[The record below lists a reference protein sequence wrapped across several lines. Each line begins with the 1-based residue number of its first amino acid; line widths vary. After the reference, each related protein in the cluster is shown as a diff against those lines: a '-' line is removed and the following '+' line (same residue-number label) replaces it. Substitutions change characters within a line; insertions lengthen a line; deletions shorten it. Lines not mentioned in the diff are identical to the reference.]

1 MYVLLDVSRLLNC
14 GRRQTPSGI
23 DRVEA
28 AYARY
33 WLSAAPPE
41 RVGFV
46 GLSGWGDFAAVPR
59 QTVQAMLAALDEA
72 WAGIGPGFGGARKRA
87 ARIGAAAQSALL
99 AGLGRGAL
107 RRLLRNTEGQRRVL
121 LSVSHRSL
129 ERREPIARLRQAGVA
144 FVPLVHDLIPATHPE
159 YARPGEVG
167 RHLQRLATVAA
178 LADGVIVNSA
188 ATAAVL
194 DPHLIR
200 RGGPPPVA
208 IAPLGLE
215 LPPATVAA
223 LATPEPWGPA
233 ARSPEGRPEPPYFVT
248 IGTIEPRKN
257 HLLLLHIWRDFA
269 LRLGPDAPRL
279 LLIGR
284 RGWENENVLDL
295 LDRCTALRGLVEEV
309 GQVADLA
316 VMRLLR
322 GARAL
327 LFPSFAE
334 GYGLPLAEA
343 LALGTPALVSDI
355 PALREVGGAA
365 PDYLDPLDGPAW
377 ARAILDYADPRSA
390 ARAAQLE
397 RLRQWRAPRWADHFE
412 LVEDLLERVVA
423 APSGTLAPAA
433 AAVRGGEP
441 AWAGG
446 VSGGAGGRLRPTAT
460 PASAGATAAVAAADA
475 GVR

>member
-1 MYVLLDVSRLLNC
+1 MGPPPASHCQPVHVLLDVSRLLSC

-33 WLSAAPPE
+33 WLAAAPPE

-59 QTVQAMLAALDEA
+59 QTVQAMLGALDEA
-72 WAGIGPGFGGARKRA
+72 WAGVGPGLGRARKRA

-107 RRLLRNTEGQRRVL
+107 RRLLRSAGGRRSVL

-129 ERREPIARLRQAGVA
+129 ERREPILRLRQQGAA

-159 YARPGEVG
+159 YARPGDAG

-178 LADGVIVNSA
+178 LADGVIVNSE
-188 ATAAVL
+188 ATEAVL
-194 DPHLIR
+194 RPHLIR

-208 IAPLGLE
+208 VAPLGLE
-215 LPPATVAA
+215 LPPAALGAA
-223 LATPEPWGPA
+223 LATSPQGPE
-233 ARSPEGRPEPPYFVT
+233 ARREAPYFVT

-257 HLLLLHIWRDFA
+257 HLLLLHVWRDFA
-269 LRLGPDAPRL
+269 ARLGPDAPRL

-309 GQVADLA
+309 GQVTDLA
-316 VMRLLR
+316 AMRLLR

-365 PDYLDPLDGPAW
+365 PDYLDPLDGPGW

-390 ARAAQLE
+390 ARAAQQD
-397 RLRQWRAPRWADHFE
+397 RLRQWRAPSWADHFAI
-412 LVEDLLERVVA
+412 VQDLLARIVA
-423 APSGTLAPAA
+423 APDGALAA
-433 AAVRGGEP
+433 AGRGGEP
-441 AWAGG
+441 AR
-446 VSGGAGGRLRPTAT
+446 SGGGRLRPAAPAT
-460 PASAGATAAVAAADA
+460 PPAAAVVAAADG